1 MMGKV
6 FVRNINN
13 ADMPPLLVDFCAS
26 FMCRLRG
33 LTFRRQ
39 LSPQEGILLVQSR
52 DSRLDAA
59 IHMFG
64 VWMDL
69 TVVWINDAMQVV
81 DVRLARRWRPLYIP
95 RQAARFVLESAPDR
109 LDDFHIGDE
118 VYFEPAKIN

>member
-1 MMGKV
+1 MRQV
-6 FVRNINN
+6 FVRNLNN
-13 ADMPPLLVDFCAS
+13 TDMPPLLADYCAS
-26 FMCRLRG
+26 FICRLRG

-52 DSRLDAA
+52 DSRLDSA

-69 TVVWINDAMQVV
+69 AVVWINDAMQVV
-81 DVRLARRWRPLYIP
+81 DVQLARRWRPLYIP

-109 LDDFHIGDE
+109 LDDFHIGDD
-118 VYFEPAKIN
+118 VDFEPAKVK